1 LFASYRVESLH
12 NNEIHLEFHIDN
24 LQRALRSAHN
34 SQSAVLKLTKK
45 QNLPVLSLSVQSM
58 SSTGHTT
65 LVCQDVPVRVLT
77 PEQVRAMREPEVPD
91 AHVHIMMPELS
102 TIRSVVER
110 MRLMGDRVTVAANNE
125 GQLTLRVASD
135 RVDIT
140 TYWRGLANMTYDAS
154 EQPQAHEF
162 SVATV
167 DMRNFCRFLHSYHV
181 APKNFNA
188 QMGGQPGN
196 PPMRGAFSPIDQQQQ
211 QFAYGNQAQQPQQP
225 QQPYQQQ
232 QSYQQQPQQPYQQ
245 QQPNYNDPY
254 NMFAQNIQN
263 NQAAQLG
270 MQFAGSAMTAMQE
283 NVHQNV
289 SRYVSMPQ
297 LKQYFD
303 VTNIY
308 VLAKLRILVFPW
320 LQRNWHRLVERDS
333 TGQVSGHKAP
343 RDDSNAPDLYIPCMA
358 LVS

>member
-1 LFASYRVESLH
+1 MRFRAQVTNSSLLVRIVQCIERLSKTAVLKLTPTRLHIIVVSDTEGGLQMWSDVDPQALFASYRVESLH

-181 APKNFNA
+181 APKNVICA
-188 QMGGQPGN
+188 ILEHH
-196 PPMRGAFSPIDQQQQ
+196 A
-211 QFAYGNQAQQPQQP
+211 
-225 QQPYQQQ
+225 
-232 QSYQQQPQQPYQQ
+232 
-245 QQPNYNDPY
+245 
-254 NMFAQNIQN
+254 
-263 NQAAQLG
+263 
-270 MQFAGSAMTAMQE
+270 
-283 NVHQNV
+283 
-289 SRYVSMPQ
+289 
-297 LKQYFD
+297 
-303 VTNIY
+303 
-308 VLAKLRILVFPW
+308 LVFYVYIGEASSANIDEQSCGSLTYYLPV
-320 LQRNWHRLVERDS
+320 R
-333 TGQVSGHKAP
+333 QV
-343 RDDSNAPDLYIPCMA
+343 
-358 LVS
+358 